1 MAVERDA
8 KGHFK
13 KGHAPVSPG
22 RPKAAVEIEYMAILK
37 QGVTPDDWRKIVN
50 TAVSLAMAGDWKARE
65 WVGNYLVGRPNFT
78 LELKAPDAVLLNQL
92 LKQLEATGTTASE
105 LFEELLN
112 EYAQADVEATD
123 DGQ

>member
-1 MAVERDA
+1 MTTERDS

-22 RPKAAVEIEYMAILK
+22 RPKAAVEIEYMGILK
-37 QGVTPDDWRKIVN
+37 QGVTPDDFKKIVA

-65 WVGNYLVGRPNFT
+65 WVGNYLIGRPNFT

-92 LKQLEATGTTASE
+92 LKQFESNGVSASAV
-105 LFEELLN
+105 FEEMLN
-112 EYAQADVEATD
+112 EMAAA

>member
-37 QGVTPDDWRKIVN
+37 QGCTPDDWRKIVA
-50 TAVSLAMAGDWKARE
+50 TAVSLAMAGDSKARE
-65 WVGNYLVGRPNFT
+65 WIGNYLIGRPNFT
-78 LELKAPDAVLLNQL
+78 IELNTPDAALLNQL
-92 LKQLEATGTTASE
+92 LKQFESNGVAASAVFEAMLLEMQA
-105 LFEELLN
+105 
-112 EYAQADVEATD
+112 ADVEATG
-123 DGQ
+123 DG